1 MKSETNSVI
10 CSNPLSIENQIM
22 KSKSKIHFLETDT
35 NLPEILFITSCT
47 PRECGIA
54 TYSEDLIKALE
65 NKFNRSFKIE
75 ICPVESDNVK
85 HQYSNNIKYL
95 LDTDHEEEFV
105 KLAEKIN
112 SNNAIQIVMIQHE
125 FGLFKNNE
133 LAFTKFLESISKPI
147 AMVFHTVLPNPDAAF
162 KFKVQQ
168 LSYASDY
175 IVVMTHLSSKLLTN
189 DYGIPSNKIE
199 VIPHG
204 THLVHHLDRDFLKEK
219 YGFSQKKI
227 LSTFGLL
234 SSGKNIET
242 SLSALPEIIAQNPD
256 VLFLII
262 GKTHP
267 TVVKQEGE
275 IYRNNLVEQV
285 NLLGLENHVQFINS
299 FLPLHDLLEYLQ
311 LTDIYLFTSK
321 NPNQTVSGTFAYAIS
336 CGCSIVSTPIPH
348 VNEVLHGSGLNFDF
362 ENAPQLAA
370 AVNKLL
376 ADDDLRNNNS
386 LNGLHKMAPTS
397 WENAAIAHAKLFE
410 KMGNK
415 LALLNYSIPEIN
427 LSHIKKLTTDF
438 GMIQFSKLNHPDIDS
453 GYTLDDNARA
463 LVAMCQYLEVTNDKN
478 AIDYISIYFRFI
490 KFCLQPEGYFL
501 NYVDEDKK
509 FTKQNNATNLA
520 DANGRAIWALGYLIY
535 CGDLLP
541 EQMVFEAEAIL
552 KMAIKSINNI
562 HSTRAMAFIIKGLY
576 YRSKRSKSNQDIELI
591 KELAN
596 RLVQMYRHESDG
608 EWHWFESY
616 LTYANSILSEAL
628 LCAWLATDEIVYKEI
643 AKSSFDFLLKLTFN
657 ENGIR
662 VISNKTWL
670 HKGASPAQLASN
682 TPEIGGEQPI
692 DVSYTILALSKFYTV
707 FEEEKY
713 KLKMKNAMN
722 WFLGNNHLNQI
733 IYNPCTGGCFDGL
746 EETNVNLNQ
755 GAESTVSYLM
765 ARLTY
770 ENTFENEQS
779 KFQIESNLF
788 EESLLKNG

>member
-1 MKSETNSVI
+1 MKNENNTAI
-10 CSNPLSIENQIM
+10 CAKPLAIEKQIM
-22 KSKSKIHFLETDT
+22 KSKNKVHFMDSTAQ
-35 NLPEILFITSCT
+35 LPEILFISSCT

-54 TYSEDLIKALE
+54 TYSNDLIKALE

-85 HQYSNNIKYL
+85 HTYSDEIKYI
-95 LDTDHEEEFV
+95 LDTDKEAEFI
-105 KLAEKIN
+105 KLAAEIN
-112 SNNAIQIVMIQHE
+112 ANDAIQMVMIQHE

-133 LAFTKFLESISKPI
+133 VAFVTFLESISKPI
-147 AMVFHTVLPNPDAAF
+147 AIVFHTVLPNPDENF
-162 KFKVQQ
+162 KLKVQQ
-168 LSYASDY
+168 LSDAATS
-175 IVVMTHLSSKLLTN
+175 IVVMTHLSSKLLVN
-189 DYGIPSNKIE
+189 DYSIAADKIE

-204 THLVHHLDRDFLKEK
+204 THLVQHLDRDLLKEK
-219 YGFSQKKI
+219 YGFSQRKI

-234 SSGKNIET
+234 SSGKSIET
-242 SLSALPEIIAQNPD
+242 SLEALPEIVNENPE

-267 TVVKQEGE
+267 TIVKEEGE
-275 IYRNNLVEQV
+275 IYRAKLEAQV
-285 NLLGLENHVQFINS
+285 KNLGLEEHVRFINS

-348 VNEVLHGSGLNFDF
+348 VNEVLQGSGYNFDF
-362 ENAPQLAA
+362 ENAPQLAT

-410 KMGNK
+410 KMGNAS
-415 LALLNYSIPEIN
+415 LPLNYSLPEIN
-427 LSHIKKLTTDF
+427 LEHIKKLTTDF
-438 GMIQFSKLNHPDIDS
+438 GIIQFSKLNHPDIDS

-463 LVAMCQYLEVTNDKN
+463 LVAMCQYLELTNDTST
-478 AIDYISIYFRFI
+478 IPYILIYFNFI

-501 NYVDEDKK
+501 NYVDEAEK
-509 FTKQNNATNLA
+509 FTKQNNTTNLA
-520 DANGRAIWALGYLIY
+520 DANGRAIWALGYLVH

-541 EQMVFEAEAIL
+541 EEIVLEAEIIL
-552 KMAIKSINNI
+552 STAIKSINKI
-562 HSTRAMAFIIKGLY
+562 YSTRAMAFIIKGLY
-576 YRSKRSKSNQDIELI
+576 YRSKRTKSNQDIELI

-596 RLVQMYRHESDG
+596 RLVQMYRHESDE

-628 LCAWLATDEIVYKEI
+628 LCAWLATGDFIYKEI

-670 HKGASPAQLASN
+670 HKGANPAQLASN
-682 TPEIGGEQPI
+682 NPEIGGEQPI
-692 DVSYTILALSKFYTV
+692 DVSYTILALSKFYSV
-707 FEEEKY
+707 FEEERY
-713 KLKMKNAMN
+713 KHKMKNAMN

-746 EETNVNLNQ
+746 EDTNVNLNQ

-770 ENTFENEQS
+770 ENTLEKAEDL
-779 KFQIESNLF
+779 FQIETQF
-788 EESLLKNG
+788 YEEPFLKNG